1 MLWTCC
7 DPWDYFPSIRIS
19 HSIPMKLVGFM
30 PTCVGFVHFPVHHF
44 WSHDH
49 NKAQQDMFRFI
60 LLLPLGWIWGMIW
73 TSQKWM
79 YTPWVVK
86 HDNGRS
92 PLYFDVFPI
101 KTVIYLRDVSTT
113 FEDTGRYPKNG
124 GLPAMNRK
132 IKEHDFTNYNMNI
145 VEFVQTIRR

>member
-1 MLWTCC
+1 MNLLRSVGLFSKHT
-7 DPWDYFPSIRIS
+7 DIS
-19 HSIPMKLVGFM
+19 FYPHETGWFYAYMRRFCSFSGSS
-30 PTCVGFVHFPVHHF
+30 F